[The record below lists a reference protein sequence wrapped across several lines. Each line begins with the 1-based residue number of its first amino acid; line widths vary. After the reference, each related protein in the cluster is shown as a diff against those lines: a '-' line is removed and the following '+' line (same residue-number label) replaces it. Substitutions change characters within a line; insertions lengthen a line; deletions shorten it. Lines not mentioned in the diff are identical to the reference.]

1 MSTGNKQK
9 FKYKGKKEQV
19 HINTKFTFLRPSMIS
34 TIVFIFKYLVV
45 QFDAICDI
53 NGTPVF
59 RQLLN
64 TNIQPVQ

>member
-1 MSTGNKQK
+1 MSTGNTQK
-9 FKYKGKKEQV
+9 FKYKGKKGQV